1 MRKILI
7 ITSNSERTA
16 TWKERE
22 AYIRQFFDDIGG
34 RLSDVRLLLTAYDD
48 LTFSVIDGVCSI
60 YDNRNRLDLADVDLV
75 HFKNWFHDVEEAG
88 LIARFL
94 KFKGIKFFNSEA
106 DNGLMRSKINQMFI
120 LGQAGIPVPD
130 TYYTKKPNLIRLFS
144 DGDLPEGFKL
154 PLIMKANFGSKGE
167 DNYLIKDLDR
177 AVRILKKEK
186 NSDSEFVLQ
195 NYIENDGDY
204 RFLFIGLDSEPLV
217 IHRRSA
223 AGSHLNNTSQG
234 GQGSFIKPGS
244 LPPKMLEYAREAAR
258 LLKREIGGTD
268 VLTDKQSGK
277 MYILEVNGTP
287 ALATG
292 YGVEEK
298 AAKFTEFLDK
308 TFKQDQPADSSADT
322 PIGS

>member
-1 MRKILI
+1 MRNVLI
-7 ITSNSERTA
+7 ITSSSERTA
-16 TWKERE
+16 AWKERE
-22 AYIRQFFDDIGG
+22 AYIRQFFEEIGS
-34 RLSDVRLLLTAYDD
+34 RLSDVRMLLTTYDD
-48 LTFSVIDGVCSI
+48 LTFSVIDGVCRVH
-60 YDNRNRLDLADVDLV
+60 DNRNNLDLSDVHLV
-75 HFKNWFHDVEEAG
+75 QFKNWFHDIEEAG

-120 LGQAGIPVPD
+120 LSQAGIPVPD
-130 TYYTKKPNLIRLFS
+130 TYYTKKPNLLRLFS
-144 DGDLPEGFKL
+144 DGKLPGGFEL

-167 DNYLIKDLDR
+167 DNYLIKDIGR
-177 AVRILKKEK
+177 AIRILKNEK

-195 NYIENDGDY
+195 NYIGNDGDY

-234 GQGSFIKPGS
+234 AQGSFIKPDS

-258 LLKREIGGTD
+258 LLKREIGGAD
-268 VLTDKQSGK
+268 VLVDKQTRK

-292 YGVEEK
+292 YGIEEK
-298 AAKFTEFLDK
+298 AAKFTEFLDDI
-308 TFKQDQPADSSADT
+308 FKQD
-322 PIGS
+322 